1 MASVINEIVA
11 HDKCVSFVGGKNL
24 DFSIDN
30 DDDDCQ
36 DDEALLV
43 KIHEELMNMGQA
55 LKCPLCLHTLKDV
68 PVLTVC
74 GHAFCRECLSHCC
87 DSRHQWWC
95 PVCKV
100 PMKNKKRGWT
110 KATALS
116 DLVKAYKLGLRAF
129 GMTPIVYTEGL
140 TMTQLPLADDE
151 DAQEPSL
158 QACHEHLE
166 VSRKIHKALQQHLPK
181 DLPNE
186 KLKMQNL
193 VQDQQRVIQ
202 EDERAL
208 VRAAVA
214 KKKRPSATDDSNLLL
229 HDGNTVIHDNN
240 DSTVILHDGNTLL
253 ESCSQEQT
261 MMELSRDQEAADRSA
276 EDNELSLQAQEEQ
289 IFLSAQEQI
298 SSQLPSQKII
308 EKQSALGETVSKP
321 QSINE
326 SSDQKVK
333 NTETNSVSNRPTSPL
348 QDQLITPTKE
358 TFNSKDAELVV
369 GSIVRVQ
376 SRTWAGINKP
386 GGVGRITKVCTDSH
400 ISTYNIKYVLGG
412 SEKRV
417 DGAFIQLES
426 SNSSPQRTSRK
437 RDIYSPSHSQK
448 RTKTSFACHG
458 KKKSK
463 AETPSHIPQVDVPI
477 PTTEVKENI
486 TKPTTP
492 EKKTL
497 QQIASSTKPTTDATQ
512 LTKIIKKNKFSNVV
526 LKKVGNEDV
535 YENATK
541 RYVHLLEDKKVI
553 HVVTSSLSDYD
564 QNMMNILISESN
576 SWKGKL
582 AIYIYID

>member
-1 MASVINEIVA
+1 MTGVISETFG
-11 HDKCVSFVGGKNL
+11 HDKCVSFVGEKNL
-24 DFSIDN
+24 NISIDN
-30 DDDDCQ
+30 DDDDYK

-87 DSRHQWWC
+87 DSRQQWWC

-151 DAQEPSL
+151 GDQQPSL

-214 KKKRPSATDDSNLLL
+214 KKKRPSSTDDSVLLL
-229 HDGNTVIHDNN
+229 HDGNTVIHNNN
-240 DSTVILHDGNTLL
+240 DSTVLLHDGNTVL

-276 EDNELSLQAQEEQ
+276 EENEPVLQAQEEQ
-289 IFLSAQEQI
+289 IFLSHVLISTVYLGSSCLQI
-298 SSQLPSQKII
+298 NLREKII
-308 EKQSALGETVSKP
+308 P
-321 QSINE
+321 
-326 SSDQKVK
+326 
-333 NTETNSVSNRPTSPL
+333 
-348 QDQLITPTKE
+348 
-358 TFNSKDAELVV
+358 
-369 GSIVRVQ
+369 
-376 SRTWAGINKP
+376 
-386 GGVGRITKVCTDSH
+386 
-400 ISTYNIKYVLGG
+400 Y
-412 SEKRV
+412 
-417 DGAFIQLES
+417 
-426 SNSSPQRTSRK
+426 
-437 RDIYSPSHSQK
+437 
-448 RTKTSFACHG
+448 
-458 KKKSK
+458 
-463 AETPSHIPQVDVPI
+463 
-477 PTTEVKENI
+477 
-486 TKPTTP
+486 
-492 EKKTL
+492 
-497 QQIASSTKPTTDATQ
+497 
-512 LTKIIKKNKFSNVV
+512 KI
-526 LKKVGNEDV
+526 
-535 YENATK
+535 
-541 RYVHLLEDKKVI
+541 R
-553 HVVTSSLSDYD
+553 
-564 QNMMNILISESN
+564 
-576 SWKGKL
+576 
-582 AIYIYID
+582 